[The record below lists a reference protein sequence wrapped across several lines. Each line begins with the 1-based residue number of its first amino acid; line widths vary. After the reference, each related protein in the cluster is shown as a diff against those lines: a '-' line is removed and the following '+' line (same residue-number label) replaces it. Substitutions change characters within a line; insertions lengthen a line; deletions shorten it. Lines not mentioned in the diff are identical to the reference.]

1 MVRLLNI
8 LLLVS
13 SITLL
18 TLLVFV
24 FLESLNILN
33 LFPFIVLSLMFVIAS
48 FVLKLF
54 VKNNE
59 LPKFIRLG
67 VIVFCIL
74 PLSVPLIGLIDPFHV
89 EDKWPLMVSGLVF
102 YSGLGLLSISGIF
115 TKHDKPPFLSRISL
129 LFFSFLLVVWFVFI
143 LLNISDSQL
152 YNYTYIFG
160 IVASVLYLISM
171 VIGLSKK
178 S

>member
-8 LLLVS
+8 ILLVS

-18 TLLVFV
+18 TLLMFV

-33 LFPFIVLSLMFVIAS
+33 LFPFIVLSLMFVVAS

-54 VKNNE
+54 VRNNE
-59 LPKFIRLG
+59 LPKFIRFG
-67 VIVFCIL
+67 VIVFCLL

-89 EDKWPLMVSGLVF
+89 EENWPLMVAGFVF

-115 TKHDKPPFLSRISL
+115 TKQHKPPFLSRVIL
-129 LFFSFLLVVWFVFI
+129 LFFSFFLIVWFVFI
-143 LLNISDSQL
+143 LLNVSDSQF
-152 YNYTYIFG
+152 YNYTFLFG
-160 IVASVLYLISM
+160 IAASVLYLISM
-171 VIGLSKK
+171 TISLSKK
-178 S
+178 N